1 MFRSARRRNHL
12 GRLNGEKYPHFIV
25 GNGLCAIPKSLL
37 TSIYPSF
44 IPDTTSDKRNGTQA
58 VPGDEGDAIQRAA
71 QVSNLAGG
79 WQLPLLEWVD

>member
-1 MFRSARRRNHL
+1 MCRSEVSVNQHL
-12 GRLNGEKYPHFIV
+12 PVIHTGYDIGQAERP
-25 GNGLCAIPKSLL
+25 
-37 TSIYPSF
+37 
-44 IPDTTSDKRNGTQA
+44 QA

>member
-12 GRLNGEKYPHFIV
+12 GRLNGK
-25 GNGLCAIPKSLL
+25 NIPFLSQ
-37 TSIYPSF
+37 
-44 IPDTTSDKRNGTQA
+44 GTAAA